1 MPRIALVV
9 DAGLAMCEILREALG
24 SAGVDELT
32 LTSSEGAGGHLQAT
46 KFDMV
51 LVDLCDSPQDG
62 VELTRRIRDAGP
74 NRTTPVI
81 LIGSDQSKGAL
92 SLGFNAGA
100 SFFVCMPMDTNRLTK
115 LVVNITAIENKARR
129 FRRVALRMKVQ
140 LVSANAQVDGETV
153 DISLGGMLVKVPRI
167 FPKGAFVEVS
177 LHLPSSTKPIVGL
190 GTVTRT
196 AGNDEMGIRI
206 DRLTIEAS
214 SRLEEHLLQ
223 VFVV

>member
-9 DAGLAMCEILREALG
+9 DAGPAMCEILRQALG

-32 LTSSEGAGGHLQAT
+32 LTSSEGAGSHLQAT

-51 LVDLCDSPQDG
+51 LVDLCDSPQNG
-62 VELTRRIRDAGP
+62 VELTRRIRGAGP

-129 FRRVALRMKVQ
+129 FRRVALCMKVQ
-140 LVSANAQVDGETV
+140 LVSADAQVEGKTI
-153 DISLGGMLVKVPRI
+153 DISLGGMLVKVPRT

-177 LHLPSSTKPIVGL
+177 LYLPSDTKPIVGL

-196 AGNDEMGIRI
+196 GNEEMGIRI

-214 SRLEEHLLQ
+214 SRLEEHLLE
-223 VFVV
+223 VFAV